1 MSLAPAG
8 TPTNAAYAKLPD
20 FFTMTGTVGAP
31 KTKIDY
37 LALAGT
43 AGKSVTGAVQGLGG
57 SVGGALGN
65 ILGTK
70 PAATTN
76 QPPATQSPVNNLI
89 NGLFGPKKK

>member
-1 MSLAPAG
+1 
-8 TPTNAAYAKLPD
+8 
-20 FFTMTGTVGAP
+20 MTGTVGAP
-31 KTKIDY
+31 KSKIDY
-37 LALAGT
+37 LALASA
-43 AGKSVTGAVQGLGG
+43 AGKGVTGTIQGLGG
-57 SVGGALGN
+57 NVGGVLGN